1 MGTEEDTGGGMWKGT
16 FWATQK
22 EIHSCKETLYAG
34 EGMSRTVA
42 QRQEHAGVATSP
54 KGQWPMEEA
63 TREQVL
69 P

>member
-1 MGTEEDTGGGMWKGT
+1 MW
-16 FWATQK
+16 AQK
-22 EIHSCKETLYAG
+22 KIQEVVCGKEHSGRHRRRFTLVRRHYAG

-63 TREQVL
+63 TLEQVL